1 MEHEKLNKK
10 ETANSDLDAVR
21 CCCDNCGLPETE
33 QAIVKH
39 YDENWCLDCM
49 RLAGHCISCD
59 AYIPDLVKDYFNS
72 EEDECPAC
80 VASNCI

>member
-1 MEHEKLNKK
+1 MSTE
-10 ETANSDLDAVR
+10 NSNTKHPCTIDSI

-49 RLAGHCISCD
+49 RHAGHCISCD
-59 AYIPDLVKDYFNS
+59 AYIPDLVEDYFNY
-72 EEDECPAC
+72 ENDDCPAC
-80 VASNCI
+80 VASNLI